1 MLNKPYSKIKDGF
14 KIEVNSLEEVTKL
27 IIKYKQLFIDYEV
40 IKGKMDDV
48 FLNATG
54 YEFEVK
60 Q

>member
-14 KIEVNSLEEVTKL
+14 KIEVDSLEEVTKL

-48 FLNATG
+48 FL
-54 YEFEVK
+54 
-60 Q
+60 QQ

>member
-1 MLNKPYSKIKDGF
+1 MNKPYSKIKDGF

-54 YEFEVK
+54 YELEVK